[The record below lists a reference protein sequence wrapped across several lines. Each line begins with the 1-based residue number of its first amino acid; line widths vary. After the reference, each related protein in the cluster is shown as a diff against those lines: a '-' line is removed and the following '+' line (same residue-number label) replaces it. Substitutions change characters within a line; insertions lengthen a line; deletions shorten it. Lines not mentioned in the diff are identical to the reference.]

1 MKEYAYI
8 ATYAGFILA
17 FIGIFLTW
25 RQALKAKK
33 AAESAQEAADY
44 TKNEIYRI
52 LSVIDV
58 SECKILVNQAR
69 QTIESGSKEVAL
81 YAIRNLTSS
90 FNQLKEHSLFKV
102 GSETR
107 SNLDKLIYRCTDLEK
122 DLSKDEMQLDL
133 QKANSIMCDLEEFID
148 SLIGKSKYR

>member
-1 MKEYAYI
+1 MESVINYI
-8 ATYAGFILA
+8 GLGLTLLGL
-17 FIGIFLTW
+17 IFTLF
-25 RQALKAKK
+25 LVCKAKK

-58 SECKILVNQAR
+58 SECKVLVRDLRQA
-69 QTIESGSKEVAL
+69 IDSGNKEISL
-81 YAIRNLTSS
+81 YTIRNLISS
-90 FNQLKEHSLFKV
+90 FNQLKGHFLFKI

-107 SNLDKLIYRCTDLEK
+107 SDLEKLIYRCTDLEQ
-122 DLSKDEMQLDL
+122 DLSKEEMQLDL
-133 QKANSIMCDLEEFID
+133 QKSNSIMCDLEKFID